1 MVQGVSEVTFIPVV
15 PCTLIDKL
23 WGEEVELSAAMQKN
37 TVVTNSCV
45 VLSQHFIVTSITS
58 IVFAHILVVQ
68 LHMYT

>member
-23 WGEEVELSAAMQKN
+23 WGEEVELSAAMQN